1 MVTSVAPVVETIFD
15 DSTSNATHVVSDPGS
30 GRCAIIDCVLDF
42 DPASGR
48 IGTIAAERV
57 MDHVRAEGLTAEW
70 IIETHVHADHL
81 TAAPYIRE
89 KLGGRIGIG
98 AHVSDVQDYFGRVF
112 NAGAGFATDGSQ
124 FDHLFEDG
132 ATYRIGALEGRA
144 MYTPGHTPAC
154 MTHLIGDALFTGD
167 TLFMPDSG
175 TARCDFPGGSARQLY
190 RSIRRILALAPE
202 TRVFVNH
209 DYGADGKRPVAW
221 QTTVAEQ
228 RARNIHVRDGIGE
241 DEFVAMR
248 EKRDASLEM
257 PRLILPSIQINMRAG
272 ALPPAEENGI
282 RYLKLPIDVF

>member
-1 MVTSVAPVVETIFD
+1 
-15 DSTSNATHVVSDPGS
+15 
-30 GRCAIIDCVLDF
+30 
-42 DPASGR
+42 
-48 IGTIAAERV
+48 
-57 MDHVRAEGLTAEW
+57 
-70 IIETHVHADHL
+70 
-81 TAAPYIRE
+81 
-89 KLGGRIGIG
+89 
-98 AHVSDVQDYFGRVF
+98 
-112 NAGAGFATDGSQ
+112 
-124 FDHLFEDG
+124 
-132 ATYRIGALEGRA
+132 
-144 MYTPGHTPAC
+144 
-154 MTHLIGDALFTGD
+154 
-167 TLFMPDSG
+167 MPDSG